1 MNEDCCSS
9 FASSY
14 DNSLE
19 NIGAHDSFVAYGQGW
34 AEAGMAPFSGIKS
47 AMAEGGVR
55 VAAFANHSSL
65 HNAGRVSQTYLTM
78 QDVMPTLLCQAI
90 ALGAAAT
97 GMGLNQFA
105 WAQDD
110 NKSLPRSSASMCRSG
125 TSLNSLAIRT
135 RWPGRWR
142 KAEILLQ
149 RLPTTPAC

>member
-1 MNEDCCSS
+1 
-9 FASSY
+9 
-14 DNSLE
+14 
-19 NIGAHDSFVAYGQGW
+19 
-34 AEAGMAPFSGIKS
+34 MAPFRGIKS

-65 HNAGRVSQTYLTM
+65 HNPGRVSQTYLTM

-97 GMGLNQFA
+97 GLGLNRF
-105 WAQDD
+105 
-110 NKSLPRSSASMCRSG
+110 LGPR
-125 TSLNSLAIRT
+125 
-135 RWPGRWR
+135 RWR